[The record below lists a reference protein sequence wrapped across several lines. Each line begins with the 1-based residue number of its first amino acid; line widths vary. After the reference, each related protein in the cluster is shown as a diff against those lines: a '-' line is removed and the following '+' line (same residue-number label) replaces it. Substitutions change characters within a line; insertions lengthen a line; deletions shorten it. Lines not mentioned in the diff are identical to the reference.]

1 MGFKEGNSSSNSGL
15 IFFIIVVLV
24 AGLFIFS
31 VRQENNAGNPLDG
44 MFTSTSSDSNS
55 LGYYGAPVKEEN
67 ATLIE
72 AYFCPQD
79 ACADKLIKKID
90 SAKSSVFV
98 AIYSLTLDGIS
109 DSLIRAKKRGVEVK
123 VIFDSDQSKNDASDD
138 ERMGNEGIN
147 VAYRNGSGYMHNKF
161 TIIDMNTVATGSFN
175 YSNNADTRNEENLVF
190 IESSGLAEVF
200 KQNFDSIWAKSNAN

>member
-1 MGFKEGNSSSNSGL
+1 MGFNEGKSGNTGL
-15 IFFIIVVLV
+15 IFFIVVVLV
-24 AGLFIFS
+24 AGVFIFS
-31 VRQENNAGNPLDG
+31 VRQENNASNPLDG
-44 MFTSTSSDSNS
+44 LFASTSDGNS
-55 LGYYGAPVKEEN
+55 LGYYNAAEKKEN

-72 AYFCPQD
+72 AYFCPED
-79 ACADKLIKKID
+79 ACADKLIRKID

-138 ERMGNEGIN
+138 ERMGNEGIS

-161 TIIDMNTVATGSFN
+161 TIIDLNIVATGSFN

-190 IESSGLAEVF
+190 IESSGLAESF